1 MSRSLLFAVLIS
13 IMLLLSGCAST
24 VKELKQ
30 EGTVGDIVTVKG
42 TVVESAD
49 IKIGELSG
57 FVLQDETGSLPV
69 QSEILPAK
77 GEKVTV
83 KGELKRSALFGTY
96 VIAEKV
102 R

>member
-1 MSRSLLFAVLIS
+1 
-13 IMLLLSGCAST
+13 MLLLSGCAST

-30 EGTVGDIVTVKG
+30 EGTVGDKVSVKG
-42 TVVESAD
+42 TVVESEN

-69 QSEILPAK
+69 QSEVLPAK
-77 GEKVTV
+77 GDEVSV

-96 VIAEKV
+96 IIAEKV
-102 R
+102 K

>member
-1 MSRSLLFAVLIS
+1 MAILIS

-42 TVVESAD
+42 TVIDED

-69 QSEILPAK
+69 QSEVLPAK
-77 GEKVTV
+77 GDEVTV

-102 R
+102 K